1 MIRKGPRG
9 GAGRAGCRRQSLGR
23 FRSLRRSISRL
34 GGQGLA
40 AARGARGLGCLGR
53 RGRGQIGGCFGSRVA
68 SDERGKFGLT
78 FRRAAAVLTRTV
90 RANPI
95 FPRAIFTGAVLTG
108 PVVTGPI
115 FTRAVV
121 TGALIA
127 RSVIARPIFT
137 PIFAGAVIT
146 AILAPIVAAL
156 VARAVVPVAILAA
169 RLRLRLAMV
178 RARFGQID
186 QISLIIAAQNP
197 KGFGPISAL
206 DRLIAA
212 IIAAILTVPLVMAIA
227 TLPATLL
234 LARLLL
240 SRLFAHRLGQ
250 KPGVM
255 LGMLQEV
262 FRGHAVIRQLGIT
275 CQKLIFFNDLLRRAA
290 HLAFGARAVEDTV
303 DDIAER
309 ARAVLLGTRARLGRA
324 HLVL

>member
-1 MIRKGPRG
+1 M
-9 GAGRAGCRRQSLGR
+9 
-23 FRSLRRSISRL
+23 
-34 GGQGLA
+34 
-40 AARGARGLGCLGR
+40 
-53 RGRGQIGGCFGSRVA
+53 
-68 SDERGKFGLT
+68 
-78 FRRAAAVLTRTV
+78 
-90 RANPI
+90 
-95 FPRAIFTGAVLTG
+95 AVLTG

-156 VARAVVPVAILAA
+156 VARTVVPVAILAA

-186 QISLIIAAQNP
+186 QIGLIIAAQNP

-206 DRLIAA
+206 NRLIAT

-275 CQKLIFFNDLLRRAA
+275 RQKLIFFNDLLRRAA